1 MAARVGEVYTLPPEG
16 CERGVKLII
25 RQILIGLS
33 RYLRVTFPHQDHDSL
48 GRKRMSVRRCLVRSL
63 IAVALAVAVAVAVA
77 ASAPSQAASSIIA
90 RANLDVNGTFN
101 PIDLDPDPIVLGID
115 GKDN

>member
-1 MAARVGEVYTLPPEG
+1 
-16 CERGVKLII
+16 
-25 RQILIGLS
+25 
-33 RYLRVTFPHQDHDSL
+33 
-48 GRKRMSVRRCLVRSL
+48 MSVRRCLVRSL
-63 IAVALAVAVAVAVA
+63 IAVALAVA